1 MIIIYILLVALVL
14 FVFVTFVVWAKRH
27 VARGSDEYELDHFVR
42 YFRDRGFKEPLVI
55 SVYQYLQKWMNRA
68 DFSVKPTDNIAGVY
82 GIVDEDLDDFVVQIA
97 EVNHLELPENADYW
111 HTPVATVE
119 DLVRFVS
126 TFSLKKA
133 SR

>member
-1 MIIIYILLVALVL
+1 
-14 FVFVTFVVWAKRH
+14 
-27 VARGSDEYELDHFVR
+27 
-42 YFRDRGFKEPLVI
+42 
-55 SVYQYLQKWMNRA
+55 MNRA